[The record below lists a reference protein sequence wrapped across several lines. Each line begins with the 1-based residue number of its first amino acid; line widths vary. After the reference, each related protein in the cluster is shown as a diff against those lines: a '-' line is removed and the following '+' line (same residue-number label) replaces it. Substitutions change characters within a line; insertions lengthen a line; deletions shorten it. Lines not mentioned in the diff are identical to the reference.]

1 MGFLDN
7 VSKTIN
13 KGTAAGERTLR
24 ATQLRK
30 QLGDLTKQRQNL
42 AAQLGATLYEKTKSD
57 PEFTSGRESL
67 YNGIAGIDAQKI
79 AIEAELAQIE
89 QAAVDSATLTCP
101 KCGARVEGTDL
112 FCSGCGMS
120 VEEIKAAYAQP
131 AAPAATAA
139 CPSCGAPVNAGDAFC
154 MACGQKLQ

>member
-1 MGFLDN
+1 MGFLYN
-7 VSKTIN
+7 VSRTIN

-30 QLGDLTKQRQNL
+30 QLSDLTKQRQNL
-42 AAQLGATLYEKTKSD
+42 AAQLGATLYEQTREM

-67 YNGIAGIDAQKI
+67 YNGIANIDTQKI
-79 AIEAELAQIE
+79 AIEAEIAQLE

-101 KCGARVEGTDL
+101 RCGARVEGTDA

-120 VEEIKAAYAQP
+120 IADIKASYAQP
-131 AAPAATAA
+131 APAAAPAAT
-139 CPSCGAPVNAGDAFC
+139 CPSCGAPINAGDAFC
-154 MACGQKLQ
+154 MACGQKL